1 MIRISLQ
8 RGKSEKRNKRI
19 FCESQPLMLNQIKIS
34 EESVQ
39 VFTLRKFTVVDFFFS
54 LQKFQQEDGASQAMN
69 APTWEPSQWA
79 NFKRYSRGPI
89 NLAVFFLFGS
99 ICFKTRRNICR
110 LHQNAA
116 FYIWK
121 DKKKLSRGRIR
132 RRSPRVGSSR
142 LLYDVSLCH
151 TRAPHIPRV

>member
-69 APTWEPSQWA
+69 APT
-79 NFKRYSRGPI
+79 
-89 NLAVFFLFGS
+89 
-99 ICFKTRRNICR
+99 
-110 LHQNAA
+110 
-116 FYIWK
+116 
-121 DKKKLSRGRIR
+121 
-132 RRSPRVGSSR
+132 
-142 LLYDVSLCH
+142 
-151 TRAPHIPRV
+151 